1 MRDANH
7 PIWRILQTAV
17 YMAATAGF
25 LWRNASSFDGTE
37 ILTLCELA
45 VVIVS
50 METVKSKMKGAAQ

>member
-17 YMAATAGF
+17 YMAAAAGF
-25 LWRNASSFDGTE
+25 LWLNASSFDATE
-37 ILTLCELA
+37 ITTLCELA

-50 METVKSKMKGAAQ
+50 LETMKSKLKGAG